1 MKRKT
6 LKINKETVS
15 SILKN
20 DEMKNLQG
28 GYLFSL
34 INGCSHSLCVS
45 HNCSGIGFTV
55 GSSQCC

>member
-1 MKRKT
+1 MKRKP

-45 HNCSGIGFTV
+45 HRCEFGITV
-55 GSSQCC
+55 TNTQCCF